1 MKKSNLFVVLISLLL
16 VNFSVFALT
25 VEPTEKRGVNITIGS
40 TGGALDTAVLR
51 AVRRVVGFS
60 VASGIVDTFVVY
72 SPKVGGPIPKEGG
85 ISACAEAGFGVE
97 KQKFNSFVNEL
108 LTIKPKSGTFF
119 EIEPV
124 ANCEKEEQVFCPQDA
139 KSCPDGSFVSRVPP
153 SCAFARCPVQPK

>member
-1 MKKSNLFVVLISLLL
+1 MKRFSYFVVLVSLLL
-16 VNFSVFALT
+16 VNFSAFAVT
-25 VEPTEKRGVNITIGS
+25 PDSTEKRGINISVWS
-40 TGGALDTAVLR
+40 TGGALDSAVLR
-51 AVRRVVGFS
+51 AVRRVVGYS

-85 ISACAEAGFGVE
+85 LSACAEAGFNAD

-124 ANCEKEEQVFCPQDA
+124 DNCDKEEQVFCQQDV

-153 SCAFARCPVQPK
+153 SCAFSPCPVLPK